1 MPHLTSTPN
10 SPTIHRPESEVA
22 GTQGSLRISL
32 PESSVRAQEVKASI
46 QRQYLIAA
54 ERGEISK
61 IRAWRVLRGLDQNQL
76 GTRAGMTQPEISRAE
91 RVGQVRKMKGETL
104 LRIAHALQVSVDDLF

>member
-1 MPHLTSTPN
+1 M
-10 SPTIHRPESEVA
+10 PESEVA
-22 GTQGSLRISL
+22 GTRGSPQLSL
-32 PESSVRAQEVKASI
+32 PEQSLRAQEVKAAI

-76 GTRAGMTQPEISRAE
+76 GSRAGMTQPEISRAE
-91 RVGQVRKMKGETL
+91 RVGQVKKMKGETL
-104 LRIAHALQVSVDDLF
+104 LRIAHSLQVRVDDLF